1 MNLVP
6 ELSVIVPTYNRSA
19 VLVLCVQALC
29 RQTCDSSRFEIVVSD
44 DGSQDDTAA
53 AVATLA
59 AQSSIAIRYLHQA
72 NAGANRARNRAI
84 AVARGRLLLFINDD
98 TLAQPQMLAEH
109 LQEHALHPDE
119 RVAVL
124 GRMTVSPGL
133 PPSRLAPLHLDRAFV
148 GLQDGAVLDWRA
160 FFTCNVSVK
169 RSLLDRGGLFEERL
183 RYHEDLELAW
193 RLSAHGL
200 RVVYRSQALGWHEH
214 FLAEDEFLAIAA
226 REARALCTW
235 AQLAPQARPV
245 LASLGFEPALPWPRR
260 LRHRV
265 LGAVINRHT
274 EGLWRWLARTLPQQP
289 AALRRLTLALYDQL
303 YQSRKREALR
313 DTLQQ
318 AAKHA

>member
-1 MNLVP
+1 MSLAP

-19 VLVLCVQALC
+19 VLTMCVRALC
-29 RQTCDSSRFEIVVSD
+29 SQTCDSQRFEIIVSD

-53 AVATLA
+53 MVAALA
-59 AQSSIAIRYLHQA
+59 AQTQVAIRYLHQT

-98 TLAQPQMLAEH
+98 TLAQPQMLVEH
-109 LQEHALHPDE
+109 LQEHERQPDD

-124 GRMTVSPGL
+124 GRMTVSPEL

-148 GLQDGAVLDWRA
+148 GLQDGAMLDWRA

-169 RSLLDRGGLFEERL
+169 KSLLDRGGLFEERL

-200 RVVYRSQALGWHEH
+200 RVIYRSQALGWHEH
-214 FLAEDEFLAIAA
+214 FLAEDEFLSIAA

-235 AQLAPQARPV
+235 AHLAPQARPV

-260 LRHRV
+260 LRHR
-265 LGAVINRHT
+265 LFDAVINRHT
-274 EGLWRWLARTLPQQP
+274 EALWRWLARTLPQQP
-289 AALRRLTLALYDQL
+289 ALLKRLTLVLYDQL
-303 YQSRKREALR
+303 YQSRKRQALR
-313 DTLQQ
+313 L
-318 AAKHA
+318 AL